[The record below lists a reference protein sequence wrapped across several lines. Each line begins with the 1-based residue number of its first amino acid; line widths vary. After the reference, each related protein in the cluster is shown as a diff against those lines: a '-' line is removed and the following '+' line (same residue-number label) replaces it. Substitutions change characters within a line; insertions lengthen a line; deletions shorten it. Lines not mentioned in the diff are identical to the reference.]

1 MITLHRIGH
10 PQEPFQLN
18 PDSIVTVE
26 STPDT
31 VVTLASASKVVVGE
45 TPQQVADAMREWRV
59 DVLAAALRAKRPEG
73 RPMRAMAPPRRA
85 VAIEGLPCTADH
97 RGR

>member
-10 PQEPFQLN
+10 PAEPFQLN

-31 VVTLASASKVVVGE
+31 VLTLTTASKVVVGE
-45 TPQQVADAMREWRV
+45 TPEQVARAMRAWRV
-59 DVLAAALRAKRPEG
+59 ELLAQAIRAEHDAYWRESLDARDERRP
-73 RPMRAMAPPRRA
+73 
-85 VAIEGLPCTADH
+85 AIEGLLAMADH